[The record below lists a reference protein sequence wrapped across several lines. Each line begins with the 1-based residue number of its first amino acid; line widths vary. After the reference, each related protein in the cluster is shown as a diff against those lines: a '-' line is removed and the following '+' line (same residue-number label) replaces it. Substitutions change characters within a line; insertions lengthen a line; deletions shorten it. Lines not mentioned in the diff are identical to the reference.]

1 MKKLFMLLVMSLIL
15 AANSAWSYDTQ
26 LAKRYEQFFSP
37 FAGKNVSKS
46 FQAMKVP
53 DLLKA
58 IKSKQDLV
66 ILDVRT
72 WGEQVVIGFYVPGS
86 LAIPIAELFKPENL
100 AKLPTDKKIVVV
112 CKKGFRASFAAMS
125 LRQIGFKDVYIVKGG
140 IDAIAAA
147 LSPKSIY

>member
-1 MKKLFMLLVMSLIL
+1 MKRLFMLLVVFLIL
-15 AANSAWSYDTQ
+15 AAGSVWSYDMQ
-26 LAKRYEQFFSP
+26 LAQRYEQFFSP

-46 FQAMKVP
+46 FQAMKIP

-72 WGEQVVIGFYVPGS
+72 QAEVGVIGLNVPGS
-86 LAIPIAELFKPENL
+86 LAIPIAVLFKPENL

-112 CKKGFRASFAAMS
+112 CKKGFRAS
-125 LRQIGFKDVYIVKGG
+125 
-140 IDAIAAA
+140 IDAIADA

>member
-1 MKKLFMLLVMSLIL
+1 MKKLFMLLVVSLVL
-15 AANSAWSYDTQ
+15 ATNSVWSYDTQ

-46 FQAMKVP
+46 FQAIKIP

-58 IKSKQDLV
+58 IKSKQNLV

-72 WGEQVVIGFYVPGS
+72 RAEEGVIGFNVPGS
-86 LAIPIAELFKPENL
+86 LAIPISEVFKPENL
-100 AKLPTDKKIVVV
+100 AQLPTDKKIVVV
-112 CKKGFRASFAAMS
+112 CKKGFRASIVAMS
-125 LRQIGFKDVYIVKGG
+125 LRQIGYKEVYIVKGG
-140 IDAIAAA
+140 IDAIANA

>member
-1 MKKLFMLLVMSLIL
+1 MKRLFMLLIMSLVL
-15 AANSAWSYDTQ
+15 AAGSVWSYDVQ
-26 LAKRYEQFFSP
+26 RAKQYEEFFAP

-58 IKSKQDLV
+58 IKSKKELV

-72 WGEQVVIGFYVPGS
+72 WAEMGVIGFYVPGS
-86 LAIPIAELFKPENL
+86 LAIPMADVFKPENL

-112 CKKGFRASFAAMS
+112 CKKGFRASIVAIS

-147 LSPKSIY
+147 LSPKSIH

>member
-1 MKKLFMLLVMSLIL
+1 MLLVMSLIL
-15 AANSAWSYDTQ
+15 AAGSVWSYDMQ
-26 LAKRYEQFFSP
+26 LAKQYEQFFAP

-58 IKSKQDLV
+58 IKSKQELV

-72 WGEQVVIGFYVPGS
+72 RAETGVIGFNVPGS
-86 LAIPIAELFKPENL
+86 LAIPMADVFKPENL
-100 AKLPTDKKIVVV
+100 AQLPTDKKIVVV
-112 CKKGFRASFAAMS
+112 CKKGFRASIVAIS
-125 LRQIGFKDVYIVKGG
+125 LRQIGYKSVYIVKGG
-140 IDAIAAA
+140 VDAIAAA